1 MSLYL
6 RRLPKFEYLAPNSI
20 KEACSMANRYK
31 EDSKFLAGGTDLLVQ
46 MKNRQGIP
54 KLIIALKNIL
64 ELDFIKYDKSS
75 GLRIGALTTLQSI
88 VNSQMIREKYNILCE
103 ATNNMASLQIRNLGT
118 IGGNICNGAPS
129 ADTVPPLLV
138 LNAKL
143 KLFSIEGEQVVSIED
158 FFRGPFQ
165 TILNPTTI
173 LTEII
178 IDNPPPLSSSTYIKH
193 TLRNAMDLAR
203 VGVAVFIKLSSAK
216 NGECEDARIAL
227 GACAPIPM
235 RAKKAEEILRG
246 HPLSD
251 ENVQKASQTASDESD
266 PRVDSFRTP
275 FEYRKEMIKVL
286 TSKAIK
292 ETCTILAKDKGARQ

>member
-6 RRLPKFEYLAPNSI
+6 RRRPKFEYLAPHTI
-20 KEACSMANRYK
+20 REACSMANQYRG
-31 EDSKFLAGGTDLLVQ
+31 DSKFLAGGTDLLVQ
-46 MKNRQGIP
+46 MKNRQEIP
-54 KLIIALKNIL
+54 KVMISLKNIS
-64 ELDFIKYDKSS
+64 ELDFIKYDKAN

-88 VNSQMIREKYNILCE
+88 VNSQMIKEKYNILYE
-103 ATNNMASLQIRNLGT
+103 ATNHMASLQIRNLGT
-118 IGGNICNGAPS
+118 IVGNICNGAPS
-129 ADTVPPLLV
+129 ADTVPSLLV

-143 KLFSIEGEQVVSIED
+143 KLFTMEGEQVVPIED

-165 TILNPTTI
+165 TILSATAI
-173 LTEII
+173 LTEIMM
-178 IDNPPPLSSSTYIKH
+178 DTPPPLSSSTYIKH

-203 VGVAVFIKLSSAK
+203 VGVAAFIQSSSAK

-235 RAKKAEEILRG
+235 RARKAEEILRG

-251 ENVQKASQTASDESD
+251 ENVQKASQAASDESD

-286 TSKAIK
+286 TNKAIK
-292 ETCTILAKDKGARQ
+292 KICII